1 MTKMANKKITSI
13 ALSAILL
20 LSLSSCGN
28 RQKSAEL
35 SGAGATFPLPY
46 YNETFKAYQNATG
59 VKVSYGG
66 IGSGGGVRNLS
77 DEIVDF
83 AGSDAFLKDEEMKK
97 MAPVVHIP
105 TCMGAVVLAYKLNGV
120 KDLKLT
126 GEIIADIFAGKITKW
141 DDARLK
147 AVNTG
152 INLPNISIV
161 PVFRSDGS
169 GTTNVFTDYL
179 SKVNAEWKVKYGS
192 GKSVNFPAGQAAKG
206 NPGVAGVIGQTEGAI
221 GYIGSEYAFA
231 QNITYATIQNKQG
244 EFVKP
249 DTKSI
254 SAAATGKIPD
264 DTRIMITNSDAKG
277 AYPIACLT
285 WIIVYKEQDYAGR
298 NIQQAEATVNL
309 LNYML
314 GKEAQAR
321 TISLH
326 YAPLPLSAIEKSY
339 QNLKSITFDG
349 KTLRK

>member
-1 MTKMANKKITSI
+1 MKKNMISI
-13 ALSAILL
+13 ALCAISLL
-20 LSLSSCGN
+20 ATVGCGN
-28 RQKSAEL
+28 KQKTAEL

-46 YNETFKAYQNATG
+46 YNESFKAYQNETG

-66 IGSGGGVRNLS
+66 IGSGGGVRNLT
-77 DEIVDF
+77 DQIVDF
-83 AGSDAFLKDEEMKK
+83 AGSDAFMKDDEMAKI
-97 MAPVVHIP
+97 APVVHIP

-120 KDLKLT
+120 KELKLT
-126 GEIIADIFAGKITKW
+126 GELVADIFAGKVTMW
-141 DDARLK
+141 NDARLK
-147 AVNTG
+147 AVNPG
-152 INLPNISIV
+152 VNLPGMKIV

-179 SKVNAEWKVKYGS
+179 SKVSADWKAKYGS

-206 NPGVAGVIGQTEGAI
+206 NPGVAGIIGQTEGAI

-231 QNITYATIQNKQG
+231 QKISYATLQNKQG

-254 SAAATGKIPD
+254 SAAATGNMPA

-285 WIIVYKEQDYAGR
+285 WIIIYKEQNYAGR
-298 NIQQAEATVNL
+298 SIQQAEATVNL

-314 GKEAQAR
+314 GKEAQKR
-321 TISLH
+321 TISLN
-326 YAPLPLSAIEKSY
+326 YAPLPQSAIEMSY
-339 QNLKSITFDG
+339 KNLKTITFDG

>member
-1 MTKMANKKITSI
+1 MKKNVLSV
-13 ALSAILL
+13 ALFAISL

-28 RQKSAEL
+28 KQKTAEL

-46 YNETFKAYQNATG
+46 YNESFKTYQSETG

-66 IGSGGGVRNLS
+66 IGSGGGVRNLT
-77 DEIVDF
+77 DQIVDF

-97 MAPVVHIP
+97 LPAVVHIP
-105 TCMGAVVLAYKLNGV
+105 TCMGAVVLAYKLKGV

-126 GEIIADIFAGKITKW
+126 GSLVSDIFSGKVTMW
-141 DDARLK
+141 NDAKLK
-147 AVNTG
+147 AVNPG
-152 INLPNISIV
+152 VNLPNMKIV

-179 SKVNAEWKVKYGS
+179 SKVSPEWKAKYGS
-192 GKSVNFPAGQAAKG
+192 GKSVNFRTGQAAKG
-206 NPGVAGVIGQTEGAI
+206 NPGVAGIIGQTEGSI

-231 QNITYATIQNKQG
+231 QNITYATLQNKQG

-254 SAAATGKIPD
+254 SAAASGEIPA

-285 WIIVYKEQDYAGR
+285 WIIVYKEQSYAGR
-298 NIQQAEATVNL
+298 SIQQAEATVNL

-321 TISLH
+321 TITLH
-326 YAPLPLSAIEKSY
+326 YAPLPQSAIEMSY
-339 QNLKSITFDG
+339 KNLKTITYDG

>member
-1 MTKMANKKITSI
+1 MKKKVLSV
-13 ALSAILL
+13 ALLAVSL

-28 RQKSAEL
+28 KQKTAEL

-46 YNETFKAYQNATG
+46 YNESFKAYQRETG

-66 IGSGGGVRNLS
+66 IGSGGGVRNLT
-77 DEIVDF
+77 DQIVDF
-83 AGSDAFLKDEEMKK
+83 AGSDAFLKDDEMKK
-97 MAPVVHIP
+97 LPEVLHIP
-105 TCMGAVVLAYKLNGV
+105 TCMGAVVLAYKIKGI
-120 KDLKLT
+120 KDLKLSGSLVT
-126 GEIIADIFAGKITKW
+126 DIFSGKVTMW
-141 DDARLK
+141 NDARLK
-147 AVNTG
+147 AVNPG
-152 INLPNISIV
+152 VNLPNMKIV
-161 PVFRSDGS
+161 PVYRSDGS

-179 SKVNAEWKVKYGS
+179 SKVSPEWKAKYGS
-192 GKSVNFPAGQAAKG
+192 GKSVNFPVGQAAKG
-206 NPGVAGVIGQTEGAI
+206 NPGVAGTIGQTEGSI

-231 QNITYATIQNKQG
+231 QNITYATLQNKQG

-254 SAAATGKIPD
+254 SAAAAGDMPA

-285 WIIVYKEQDYAGR
+285 WIIVYKEQSYAGR

-326 YAPLPLSAIEKSY
+326 YAPLPQSAIEMSY
-339 QNLKSITFDG
+339 KNLKTITYDG